1 MMRYI
6 KSFVLTVL
14 VSLFAFS
21 PVMAKKKVDRG
32 IEKVTLIPKGYWLMG
47 GSFSYSENTA
57 DDYEF
62 LVLDDI
68 KGTNYTFKVSPFL
81 GYFVGNDLAIGARFA
96 YGRSMLNL
104 GSISLDINEDLNFD
118 IENFYS
124 LQHVYTGSVFMRNYV
139 ALGKSKRFGIFNEVR
154 LSVGGGQ
161 SKQISGENNDEITGS
176 YQDILEMEL
185 GLIPG
190 IIGFLTENVAV
201 EASVNVLGFEYK
213 KYSQVRDQIYEG
225 SFESSGVNFK
235 VDIFSIN
242 IGLSFYF

>member
-1 MMRYI
+1 MRYI

-32 IEKVTLIPKGYWLMG
+32 IEKVTLVPKGYWLMG

>member
-32 IEKVTLIPKGYWLMG
+32 IEKVTLVPKGYCLMG

>member
-32 IEKVTLIPKGYWLMG
+32 IEKVTLVPKGYWLMG

-68 KGTNYTFKVSPFL
+68 KGTNYSFKVSPFL

>member
-1 MMRYI
+1 MRYI
-6 KSFVLTVL
+6 KSIVLLLLLT
-14 VSLFAFS
+14 LFAFQ

-32 IEKVTLIPKGYWLMG
+32 VEKVTLVPKGYWLGG
-47 GSFSYSENTA
+47 GSFSYSENSA

-62 LVLDDI
+62 LVLKDI
-68 KGTNYTFKVSPFL
+68 EGTNYNFKVSPFL
-81 GYFVGNDLAIGARFA
+81 GYFVANDLAIGARFS
-96 YGRSMLNL
+96 YNRSMINL
-104 GSISLDINEDLNFD
+104 GSISLDVNEDLNFD

-124 LQHVYTGSVFMRNYV
+124 IQHVYTGAVFLRNYI

-161 SKQISGENNDEITGS
+161 SKQINGENNEEITGS
-176 YQDILEMEL
+176 YQDVLEMQL

-190 IIGFLTENVAV
+190 VVGFLTDNVAV
-201 EASVNVLGFEYK
+201 EASINVLGFEYK
-213 KYSQVRDQIYEG
+213 KYSQTRDQIYEG

-242 IGLSFYF
+242 IGISFYF

>member
-32 IEKVTLIPKGYWLMG
+32 IEKVTLVPKGYWLMG

-118 IENFYS
+118 IEKFYS